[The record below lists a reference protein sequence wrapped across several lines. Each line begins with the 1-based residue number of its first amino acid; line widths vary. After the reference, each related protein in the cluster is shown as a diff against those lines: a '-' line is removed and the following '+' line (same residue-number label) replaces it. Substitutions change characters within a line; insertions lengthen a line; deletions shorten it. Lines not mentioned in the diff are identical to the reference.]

1 MKKRTSKNNPSI
13 NCYGWLKGT
22 TKTIFVLGCVASIGG
37 VVTGLT
43 YAARTYAAPIVCGA
57 TSATNI
63 EQLIDEV
70 EKPAAVVSSTAVA
83 PATSFGPFTGQCFAY
98 VEDAA
103 KILPPTGKGD
113 PSPEAILAALI
124 AQESSGDPR
133 AVSKTGAK
141 GCGQIVLRWHPE
153 MKGKALDPK
162 QNVQYA
168 AAFLK
173 ELIEKYGTY
182 WSAIP
187 HYNGCVAANNCTQY
201 RNEVFRLAR
210 KYG

>member
-1 MKKRTSKNNPSI
+1 MKKRSTKQNPSI

-22 TKTIFVLGCVASIGG
+22 TKTIFVLGCLTAIGG
-37 VVTGLT
+37 AATGLT

-57 TSATNI
+57 TTI
-63 EQLIDEV
+63 EHLIDEV
-70 EKPAAVVSSTAVA
+70 GLPPKQVTA
-83 PATSFGPFTGQCFAY
+83 SFGPFTGQCFAY

-124 AQESSGDPR
+124 AQESSGNPH
-133 AVSKTGAK
+133 AVSETGAK

-153 MKGKALDPK
+153 MKGKVLDPK

-173 ELIEKYGTY
+173 ELIEKHGTY

-201 RNEVFRLAR
+201 RNEIFRLAR